1 MDDSDRRFADLQ
13 PIDQMHGEDAEDTLL
28 LQQMA
33 ADAENY
39 LRSQKWCSAAQCR
52 YFGGGVGKVFAVFL
66 CRITPTERGIDPWM
80 WVMVGDVPPAYL
92 PFEDAA
98 SPAQAFRQY
107 IDGMSRWVELAQ
119 GGEDLTS
126 AEGIPPVNV
135 PATPEWAEVL
145 RRRLDMLLLLIEP
158 HFEKRGQDELIN

>member
-1 MDDSDRRFADLQ
+1 MDDSDRRFAGLQ
-13 PIDQMHGEDAEDTLL
+13 SLDQMHGEDAEDTLL

-33 ADAENY
+33 AEAENY
-39 LRSQKWCSAAQCR
+39 LRSQKWCSSAQCR

-66 CRITPTERGIDPWM
+66 CRITPTQRGIDPWM

-107 IDGMSRWVELAQ
+107 IDGMNRWVELARR
-119 GGEDLTS
+119 GEDVTS
-126 AEGIPPVNV
+126 DERIPPVNV
-135 PATPEWAEVL
+135 PATAVWAEAL
-145 RRRLDMLLLLIEP
+145 RRRLDMLLLLVQP
-158 HFEKRGQDELIN
+158 LFEKQDRGESIN